1 MLSLFATAALLLNA
15 EVEAS
20 EVVEPEPVVEAEPA
34 EVNPTP
40 AAPLVTS
47 EGDVAG
53 AEESHP
59 FFGVQ
64 GDVGLP
70 DGAGASLLVMPVS
83 WMRLH
88 VGGLATLSGSGARA
102 GLTLVAFPKSGVR
115 PMVGVEGG
123 YAFTGS
129 ATWLPYLGT
138 LPVLSRALEQVSYG
152 WGSAHIGFELGSPHF
167 AIVLRGGLS
176 YVDLTFAGPR
186 VDVGG
191 ATLSASSMTLRGI
204 IPSARAGLMIAF

>member
-1 MLSLFATAALLLNA
+1 LHSILSVLSLFATTAALLLA
-15 EVEAS
+15 ADGETPESVEAAAEL
-20 EVVEPEPVVEAEPA
+20 EV
-34 EVNPTP
+34 TP
-40 AAPLVTS
+40 AAPLVTQ
-47 EGDVAG
+47 EGEVAG

-102 GLTLVAFPKSGVR
+102 GVTLVAFPKSGVR
-115 PMVGVEGG
+115 PMLGVEGG
-123 YAFTGS
+123 YAFSGN
-129 ATWLPYLGT
+129 ATWVPYIGT
-138 LPVLSRALEQVSYG
+138 LPALSHALEQVSYG
-152 WGSAHIGFELGSPHF
+152 WGSAHVGFELGSPHF
-167 AIVLRGGLS
+167 SIILRGGLS
-176 YVDLTFAGPR
+176 YIDLTFAGPR

-191 ATLSASSMTLRGI
+191 ATLTASSMSLRGV
-204 IPSARAGLMIAF
+204 IPSARVGLMIAF

>member
-1 MLSLFATAALLLNA
+1 MLLAA
-15 EVEAS
+15 EYEAS
-20 EVVEPEPVVEAEPA
+20 EVVEGEPVVESAAEPA
-34 EVNPTP
+34 ALDTTP
-40 AAPLVTS
+40 PAPLVTS
-47 EGDVAG
+47 EGELAG
-53 AEESHP
+53 AEEAHP

-102 GLTLVAFPKSGVR
+102 GVTLVAFPKSGVR
-115 PMVGVEGG
+115 PIVGVEGG
-123 YAFTGS
+123 YAFSGS
-129 ATWLPYLGT
+129 ATWIPYLGT

-152 WGSAHIGFELGSPHF
+152 WGSAHVGFELGSPHF

-186 VDVGG
+186 LDVGG
-191 ATLSASSMTLRGI
+191 ATLTASSMSLRGVV
-204 IPSARAGLMIAF
+204 PSARVGLMIAF

>member
-1 MLSLFATAALLLNA
+1 LHCVLSVLSLFATTAVLLGA
-15 EVEAS
+15 EYGTSEAVEAQ
-20 EVVEPEPVVEAEPA
+20 PVVEAA
-34 EVNPTP
+34 P

-47 EGDVAG
+47 EGELAG
-53 AEESHP
+53 AEASHP

-83 WMRLH
+83 WLRLH

-102 GLTLVAFPKSGVR
+102 GVTLVAFPKSGVR
-115 PMVGVEGG
+115 PIVGAEGG
-123 YAFTGS
+123 YAFQGS
-129 ATWLPYLGT
+129 ATWLPYLGA

-152 WGSAHIGFELGSPHF
+152 WGSAHVGFELGSPHF
-167 AIVLRGGLS
+167 AVVLRGGLS

-191 ATLSASSMTLRGI
+191 ATLMASSMTLRGVV
-204 IPSARAGLMIAF
+204 PSARVGLMIAL